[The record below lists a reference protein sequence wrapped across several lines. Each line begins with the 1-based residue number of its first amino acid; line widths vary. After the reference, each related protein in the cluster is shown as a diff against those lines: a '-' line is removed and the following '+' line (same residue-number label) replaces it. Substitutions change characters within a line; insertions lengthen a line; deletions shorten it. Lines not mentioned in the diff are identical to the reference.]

1 MRFALAKHGFAIT
14 TGASR
19 SKLGDQIQFS
29 FKQRRD
35 ANLMREIRVPF
46 VNRNQVGK

>member
-29 FKQRRD
+29 FKQRLENSWSTIIYIF
-35 ANLMREIRVPF
+35 NLFES
-46 VNRNQVGK
+46 